1 MLTLKVLAHSQADA
15 LRDASRKSVV
25 DLGRLG
31 RGLMPLA
38 ERNGHHKDDGVASRA
53 RRAEQWLPPCP
64 HLEKDVRDYAH
75 KDVRLCYHET
85 MSTFT
90 RVLSSSEARLA
101 LPGLGLKIEREGI
114 LFKPVLFGKQRKAVG
129 AIVSVELL
137 EQLES
142 LLEDM
147 AVAPQVHERIS
158 AGAGE
163 ASMAQVAESLGLN
176 PADFE

>member
-1 MLTLKVLAHSQADA
+1 MTRVNTEIN
-15 LRDASRKSVV
+15 
-25 DLGRLG
+25 
-31 RGLMPLA
+31 
-38 ERNGHHKDDGVASRA
+38 ERID
-53 RRAEQWLPPCP
+53 
-64 HLEKDVRDYAH
+64 AH
-75 KDVRLCYHET
+75 KDVRLWYHKN

-90 RVLSSSEARLA
+90 RVLSSTEARHA

-114 LFKPVLFGKQRKAVG
+114 LFKPVFFGKQRKAVG

-147 AVAPQVHERIS
+147 VIAPTVHERIS

-163 ASMAQVAESLGLN
+163 TSMAQIAESLGLN